1 LVPDLRRLQKTS
13 DGTYFVTLPKSWVA
27 ELGLERGDVLSL
39 RKEGSKLSV
48 EPHGGKVRREM
59 EAVVLKPSK
68 TLEREI
74 GENYLLG
81 ADVIEI
87 RSDAII
93 QSEVRE
99 RIKRIIKRLVGL
111 EIVEEGARKMV
122 IQCLLEPSLLTPE
135 KVLRRLHLIAL
146 EMGKDAVEALTSGDV
161 AFARVLVERD
171 DEVDRMYF
179 LLVRIVR
186 MAVSN
191 PLVAERMAVTPIDC
205 LDYRMLASLIE
216 HFADYSTLI
225 ADVAISCGAPTPG
238 GVADLIKGVGEAIC
252 NSYRK
257 AFDAILLKNLNL
269 ALEVSSESKSIE
281 NLIRV
286 LESKLYA
293 MDPKAREKLMPLISI
308 FNSMR
313 EICVDMADL
322 TRTK

>member
-1 LVPDLRRLQKTS
+1 M
-13 DGTYFVTLPKSWVA
+13 TLPKSWVA
-27 ELGLERGDVLSL
+27 ELGLERGALLSL
-39 RKEGSKLSV
+39 KKDGCRLSL
-48 EPHGGKVRREM
+48 EPHGGEVRREV

-87 RSDAII
+87 RSEGII

-161 AFARVLVERD
+161 NFAKVLVERD
-171 DEVDRMYF
+171 EEVDRMYF

-191 PLVAERMAVTPIDC
+191 PLVAEKTATTPIDC

-225 ADVAISCGAPTPG
+225 ADVTISYGAAPPDEVAGLVREVG
-238 GVADLIKGVGEAIC
+238 GAIC

-257 AFDAILLKNLNL
+257 AFEAILLKNLNL
-269 ALEVSSESKSIE
+269 ALEVSSESKAIE
-281 NLIRV
+281 NSIRL
-286 LESKLYA
+286 LEGKLYA
-293 MDPKAREKLMPLISI
+293 MDPGAREKLMPLVSI

-313 EICVDMADL
+313 EICVDIADL